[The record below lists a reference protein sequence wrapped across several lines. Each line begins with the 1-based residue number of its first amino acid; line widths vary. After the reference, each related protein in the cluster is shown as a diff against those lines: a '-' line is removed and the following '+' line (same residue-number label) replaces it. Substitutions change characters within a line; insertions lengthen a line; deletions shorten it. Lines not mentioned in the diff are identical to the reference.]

1 MGDERNR
8 QMKLKSV
15 LAAAAAFVAIAASAT
30 EANLTTYG
38 ENRVR
43 TRPVTPISANLV
55 TPIGI
60 PWGDEWDIAGLQ
72 TGIYNRVEDFSG
84 LQIGIFN
91 VTDYFCGLQV
101 GVVNVTRRMQG
112 IQLGLVNVISESDLS
127 FMPLIN
133 WYF

>member
-1 MGDERNR
+1 
-8 QMKLKSV
+8 MKLRSI
-15 LAAAAAFVAIAASAT
+15 LAAAAAFVAVSASAA

-60 PWGDEWDIAGLQ
+60 PWGDEWDVAGLQ

-84 LQIGIFN
+84 LQIGVFN
-91 VTDYFCGLQV
+91 VTDYFCGLQL
-101 GVVNVTRRMQG
+101 GVVNVTRRMLG
-112 IQLGLVNVISESDLS
+112 VQLGLVNIIQESDVS
-127 FMPLIN
+127 FLPLFN
-133 WYF
+133 CYF

>member
-1 MGDERNR
+1 
-8 QMKLKSV
+8 MKIRSI
-15 LAAAAAFVAIAASAT
+15 LAAAAAFVAVAASAT

-55 TPIGI
+55 TPIGL
-60 PWGDEWDIAGLQ
+60 PWGDYWDVAGLQ

-84 LQIGIFN
+84 LQIGVFN
-91 VTDYFCGLQV
+91 VTDYFCGVQF
-101 GVVNVTRRMQG
+101 GVVNYTRRMLG
-112 IQLGLVNVISESDLS
+112 VQLGLVNIIAESDLT
-127 FMPLIN
+127 FMPIVN